1 MTVNVC
7 PYSEFY
13 WSAFSRIWT
22 EYEEILRISPYSVR
36 MRENTEQKNS
46 KYGHFLCS
54 ELFCG
59 EFSNFSQNRLFY
71 TTPPGDCYCH
81 EDFKRRIEKK
91 NLKIPELIL
100 SLDISWGIVTK

>member
-1 MTVNVC
+1 
-7 PYSEFY
+7 
-13 WSAFSRIWT
+13 
-22 EYEEILRISPYSVR
+22 

-46 KYGHFLCS
+46 EYGHFLCS